1 MNTETGPVV
10 VGIDGSPQG
19 VAALRY
25 AIGTAAD
32 LGTSVRVVHCWAP
45 SKFTDL
51 VLSTPAEMHRQ
62 SLTMLNAEVSA
73 ATAALRPDLGEAL
86 PPIEQ
91 RSLHGRAAKVLLEES
106 TDAAELVLGA
116 HGRTVLHDVVY
127 GQVIAT
133 CLKQAAVAVTVVDRD
148 GTVINRTQPKSVAG

>member
-1 MNTETGPVV
+1 MNTAQGPVV

-19 VAALRY
+19 VAALRH

-32 LGTSVRVVHCWAP
+32 SGTSVTVVHCWAP
-45 SKFTDL
+45 SKITDL

-62 SLTMLNAEVSA
+62 SLTMLEAEVNA
-73 ATAALRPDLGEAL
+73 AVAELRPTLGDAL
-86 PPIEQ
+86 PAIEQ
-91 RSLHGRAAKVLLEES
+91 KSLHGRAAKVLLEES
-106 TDAAELVLGA
+106 AGAAELVLGA

-133 CLKQAAVAVTVVDRD
+133 CLKQAGVPVTVVDRD
-148 GTVINRTQPKSVAG
+148 GTVINRTRPASVAG

>member
-1 MNTETGPVV
+1 MNTEKGHVV

-19 VAALRY
+19 VAALRH
-25 AIGTAAD
+25 ALTRAAD
-32 LGTSVRVVHCWAP
+32 LGTEVTVVHCWAP

-62 SLTMLNAEVSA
+62 SLTMVAAEVSA
-73 ATAALRPDLGEAL
+73 ATAALRPTLGSHL
-86 PPIEQ
+86 PVVHQ
-91 RSLHGRAAKVLLEES
+91 KSLHGRAAKVLLEQAE
-106 TDAAELVLGA
+106 DAAELVLGA

-133 CLKQAAVAVTVVDRD
+133 CLKQAAVPVTVVDRD
-148 GTVINRTQPKSVAG
+148 GTVINRTGPKSVTG